1 MAIRMTHA
9 LSARAGI
16 RQRLIENIRLL
27 VGAALRA
34 GAEPCSIR
42 PGTEQK
48 DPVMT
53 RMLVLA
59 LLLAAFPAQAQ
70 PALGPFTARQLA
82 PGIHLLATPPS
93 YRGPVIGNVT
103 IVEQASGVV
112 VIDSGG
118 AAADGRRIVAFV
130 RSLTARPIRA
140 LVITHWHG
148 DHPQGASAIR
158 GAFPRVR
165 IIATAA
171 TRDGIRGPAAT
182 FLGFRADERSDTI
195 ALNQLSGF
203 LSGVRAASR
212 NPAHDDATRQR
223 YAGMIR
229 DIEGRMADVRGTHL
243 VLPAETFAR
252 ALLLDDPERP
262 VRLMFLG
269 RANTA
274 GDAIAWL
281 PRHRIV
287 VTGDVV
293 VAPTPFGFFSYPRDW
308 IGVLERLK
316 ALDFA
321 LLVPGHGEPQADAAY
336 VDRLIATIADIRAQ
350 VAALAGQGLTLAEVR
365 ARTDF
370 SAQTA
375 IFGDTPRNR
384 LQFEGFWLTPMV
396 ENAYREARGEPIV
409 QGGGS

>member
-1 MAIRMTHA
+1 MM
-9 LSARAGI
+9 
-16 RQRLIENIRLL
+16 
-27 VGAALRA
+27 
-34 GAEPCSIR
+34 
-42 PGTEQK
+42 
-48 DPVMT
+48 

-59 LLLAAFPAQAQ
+59 LLLAAFPAHAQ
-70 PALGPFTARQLA
+70 PDLGPFTARQLA

-112 VIDSGG
+112 VI
-118 AAADGRRIVAFV
+118 
-130 RSLTARPIRA
+130 
-140 LVITHWHG
+140 
-148 DHPQGASAIR
+148 
-158 GAFPRVR
+158 
-165 IIATAA
+165 ATAA
-171 TRDGIRGPAAT
+171 TRDGIRGPAADGI
-182 FLGFRADERSDTI
+182 GFRADERSDTI

-212 NPAHDDATRQR
+212 NPAHDDATRAR

-229 DIEGRMADVRGTHL
+229 DIEGRMADVRGTYL
-243 VLPAETFAR
+243 VLPTETFAR

-281 PRHRIV
+281 PRQRVV

-336 VDRLIATIADIRAQ
+336 LDRLIATIADIRAQ
-350 VAALAGQGLTLAEVR
+350 MAALAGQGLTLEEVR

-375 IFGDTPRNR
+375 LFGDTPRNR
-384 LQFEGFWLTPMV
+384 PQFEGFWLTPMA
-396 ENAYREARGEPIV
+396 ENAYEEARGEPIV
-409 QGGGS
+409 RGGGS